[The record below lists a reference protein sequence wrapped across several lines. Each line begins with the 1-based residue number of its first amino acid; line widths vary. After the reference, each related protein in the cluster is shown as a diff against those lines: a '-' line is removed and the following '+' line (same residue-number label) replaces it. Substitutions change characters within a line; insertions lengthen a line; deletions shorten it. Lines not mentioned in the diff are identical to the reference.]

1 MAFVQRLKDAV
12 SDISTS
18 TGTGDILLAE
28 TPPIGCKTFGQA
40 YGEGTNS
47 PCCVTIR
54 NEQNGEF
61 ETCLASYNNNTKTLV
76 RGDVFSSSANDERV
90 NFSAGNKKVFVA
102 VPAEMFGAF
111 RWKNL
116 DIFSLVSIRET
127 AVNIA
132 IPDTSLP
139 ENPQVTETITQGDII
154 EHENVIAHT
163 CAFAITAQNLVG
175 ISNYSVSL
183 TINGNPV
190 GSAQGISAVP
200 IDGYFTV
207 CFRANI
213 PVSAGDILSDPDVI
227 GLKIHRSSGSGNA
240 VITWKHIAVYPHKI
254 GCSPTELLGRCTHGG
269 SLVFNGETT
278 KLNVALSPRIAKE
291 SLSDWQGT
299 TFSIN
304 TQPSVFASNDVLF
317 WTDNA
322 ATQSNAA
329 TLSGGQTKG
338 SVSLNSFPRYYQFLT
353 INDVG

>member
-61 ETCLASYNNNTKTLV
+61 ETCLASYNNNTKTIV

-111 RWKNL
+111 RWKNF
-116 DIFSLVSIRET
+116 DAFSLATIRET

-139 ENPQVTETITQGDII
+139 ANPQVTETILAGDVT
-154 EHENVIAHT
+154 EHENVVAYT
-163 CAFAITAQNLVG
+163 CTFAITAQNLTG
-175 ISNYSVSL
+175 ISNYSVQL
-183 TINGNPV
+183 TVNGNPV
-190 GSAQGISAVP
+190 GSPQGMSGIAV
-200 IDGYFTV
+200 DGYFTTCV
-207 CFRANI
+207 RANI
-213 PVSAGDILSDPDVI
+213 AIAQGDVVGI
-227 GLKIHRSSGSGNA
+227 KIHRSSGSGSA
-240 VITWKHIAVYPHKI
+240 VITWKHIAVYPYKI
-254 GCSPTELLGRCTHGG
+254 GCSQTELLGRCTHGG

-278 KLNVALSPRIAKE
+278 KLNVALSPRVAKG
-291 SLSDWQGT
+291 SLDDWQGV

-304 TQPSVFASNDVLF
+304 TQPSIFASNDVLF
-317 WTDNA
+317 WVDNT

-338 SVSLNSFPRYYQFLT
+338 SISLNSFPRYYQFLT